1 MYSSPWI
8 PRLLAGFLSSSL
20 PRPWSSTIASGGGST
35 SPIPMTVL
43 VKREKK
49 KTKFE
54 EDDEEEEW
62 MGHLAPAK
70 LEVLAHLEPWV
81 ESHVLPLLR
90 PVESSWQ
97 PSDLL
102 PDPAALGEDGFAS
115 ACRRRARR
123 RPRVPGGQHGDGGG
137 AAHSVPNRFEAV
149 RDLTGA
155 DATAWARWI
164 RGWSAEENRHGDAL
178 SRYMYLSARVDMRQV
193 DRTVHRLIAAGMASR
208 RAERATAVAHGNTA
222 RGHGDAALARI
233 CGAIAADEKRHEAA
247 YTRIVGKLF
256 EADPDAAVR
265 ALGYMM
271 RRRITMP
278 AALMT
283 DGRDDHLY
291 AHYSA
296 AAQQAGVYT
305 ASDYREVLEH
315 LIREWRVEELA
326 AGLSG
331 EGRRAR
337 DYVCGLPGK
346 IRRMEEK
353 AHDRAAQ
360 ARKEPTSVPFSWIF
374 DRPVSLQP
382 TVHTFE
388 LLKVDTQNRQGN
400 KNPSYLS
407 AYESPFKISVNCSSS
422 LRSLSLT
429 SDLPTLYLNKA
440 FTAVTEPANSNHML
454 LQENRSD

>member
-1 MYSSPWI
+1 MASTTAVLAVSGRGVVPLQCKPTTENYCSFKPAASSATSRDGL
-8 PRLLAGFLSSSL
+8 RLRSIINW
-20 PRPWSSTIASGGGST
+20 RCRSSTLASGGGT
-35 SPIPMTVL
+35 MTVL

-49 KTKFE
+49 DGE
-54 EDDEEEEW
+54 EDEEEW
-62 MGHLAPAK
+62 MGHLAPEK
-70 LEVLAHLEPWV
+70 LEVLAHLEPWA

-90 PVESSWQ
+90 PAESSWE

-102 PDPAALGEDGFAS
+102 PDPAALGEEGFSS
-115 ACRRRARR
+115 ACRELRARAAG
-123 RPRVPGGQHGDGGG
+123 VPDPVLVCLVGNMVTEEALPTYQ
-137 AAHSVPNRFEAV
+137 SVPNRFEAV

-164 RGWSAEENRHGDAL
+164 RGWSAEENRHGDVL

-193 DRTVHRLIAAGMASR
+193 DRTVHRLIAAGMAA
-208 RAERATAVAHGNTA
+208 RAARSPYHGFIYVAFQERATAVAHGNTA
-222 RGHGDAALARI
+222 RLARAHGDGALARV
-233 CGAIAADEKRHEAA
+233 CGAIEADEKRHEAA

-265 ALGYMM
+265 ALAYMM

-283 DGRDDHLY
+283 DGRDADLY
-291 AHYSA
+291 AHYAA

-305 ASDYREVLEH
+305 ASDYRAILEH
-315 LIREWRVEELA
+315 FIRQWRVEELA

-337 DYVCGLPGK
+337 DYVCGLPHK

-360 ARKEPTSVPFSWIF
+360 ARKEPTAVPFSWIF
-374 DRPVSLQP
+374 DRTVSL
-382 TVHTFE
+382 V
-388 LLKVDTQNRQGN
+388 
-400 KNPSYLS
+400 
-407 AYESPFKISVNCSSS
+407 
-422 LRSLSLT
+422 
-429 SDLPTLYLNKA
+429 LP
-440 FTAVTEPANSNHML
+440 
-454 LQENRSD
+454 